1 MPFVF
6 RLKIDCKGLTEMGFF
21 EFDLF
26 PIKCVLANDCN
37 IYIGCTGRYQNRNF
51 DLVFLVFWLIPMDQ
65 QYSVFYVCKKI
76 YKMCEMFVLMC
87 HCT

>member
-51 DLVFLVFWLIPMDQ
+51 DQVFLVF
-65 QYSVFYVCKKI
+65 
-76 YKMCEMFVLMC
+76 
-87 HCT
+87 